1 MHVVFRRDRDV
12 SSKNP
17 AGGVN
22 PARVARRARRQGVLS
37 LGYFSLHEQREVTR
51 SCEAGAKARPSS
63 FRFHTCPKP
72 IELLGYHLG
81 LRSCRFEKA
90 SKGWS
95 RIKSFRSPSGREPP
109 FFARAKKGG
118 PKRRFSTAG
127 WLVNTPLPPRP
138 PCLRHSGSTPPAGFF
153 DETQLRCSWGRGSRL
168 TAPARSPGRSSAS
181 PISGS
186 PLSRRKTTCIPA
198 RRPSG
203 YSHRLRRCGRGP

>member
-1 MHVVFRRDRDV
+1 MHVVFRRDKDV

-118 PKRRFSTAG
+118 PKKHAPASAPAALRAPGPLRLWDFST
-127 WLVNTPLPPRP
+127 RH
-138 PCLRHSGSTPPAGFF
+138 PCLVEKRRASLHVALRVIPTGSVAAEGDP
-153 DETQLRCSWGRGSRL
+153 ESQ
-168 TAPARSPGRSSAS
+168 
-181 PISGS
+181 
-186 PLSRRKTTCIPA
+186 KQ
-198 RRPSG
+198 
-203 YSHRLRRCGRGP
+203 

>member
-1 MHVVFRRDRDV
+1 MHVVFRRDKDV

-22 PARVARRARRQGVLS
+22 PARLARRARRQGVLS

-118 PKRRFSTAG
+118 PKKHAPASAPSVPSALRVHSAGRIFRRDI
-127 WLVNTPLPPRP
+127 LVSSKNDVH
-138 PCLRHSGSTPPAGFF
+138 PCTSPFGLFPPAPS
-153 DETQLRCSWGRGSRL
+153 LRKGTLKVKSNEQQPKPKQALSPSPAAESP
-168 TAPARSPGRSSAS
+168 APARHTAHGRN
-181 PISGS
+181 
-186 PLSRRKTTCIPA
+186 R
-198 RRPSG
+198 
-203 YSHRLRRCGRGP
+203 